1 MNSKLLSVAI
11 LLLTFGSPAFAQL
24 KAVELIKNESSMTY
38 RIVHPLHK
46 VEATSK
52 EVVYNVQI
60 DTSKRE
66 VKSVTAQVD
75 VTSFDSGNSSRDSH
89 AMEVIDALTYPYAS
103 FTGSTIS
110 QQGDS
115 LKIAGKITF
124 HGVTK
129 DIVIP
134 ALAKWELNKLDV
146 TGDFDLSLEA
156 FHIERPSLLLIP
168 VEDKLSFS
176 FKAAFRLD

>member
-1 MNSKLLSVAI
+1 MNPKLLSVAF
-11 LLLTFGSPAFAQL
+11 LLLVSGSPTVAQT
-24 KAVELIKNESSMTY
+24 KAVELIKDESSMTY
-38 RIVHPLHK
+38 RLVHPLHK
-46 VEATSK
+46 IEATSK
-52 EVVYNVQI
+52 AVVYNVQI
-60 DTSKRE
+60 DPVKKE
-66 VKSVTAQVD
+66 VKTVTAQVD

-89 AMEVIDALTYPYAS
+89 AMEVIDALTYPDAS
-103 FTGSTIS
+103 FTGTTIS

-115 LKIAGKITF
+115 LKISGKLTF

-129 DIVIP
+129 DVVVP
-134 ALAKWELNKLDV
+134 AMAKWEQNKLDV

-176 FKAAFRLD
+176 FKAAFKLD

>member
-1 MNSKLLSVAI
+1 MNSKFFQVACLLFA
-11 LLLTFGSPAFAQL
+11 FGSATVAQV
-24 KAVELIKNESSMTY
+24 KAVEPIKDESSMTY
-38 RIVHPLHK
+38 RLVHPLHK
-46 VEATSK
+46 IEATSK
-52 EVVYNVQI
+52 EVVYKVQI
-60 DTSKRE
+60 DPATKE
-66 VKSVTAQVD
+66 VKTVTAQVD

-103 FTGSTIS
+103 FTGTSIA

-115 LKIAGKITF
+115 LKISGKITF
-124 HGVTK
+124 HGVTR
-129 DIVIP
+129 DVVVP
-134 ALAKWELNKLDV
+134 AMAKWEQNKLDV

-176 FKAAFRLD
+176 FKAAFKLD

>member
-11 LLLTFGSPAFAQL
+11 LLLMFGSPAFAQL
-24 KAVELIKNESSMTY
+24 KAAELIKNESSMTY

-103 FTGSTIS
+103 FAGSTIS

-134 ALAKWELNKLDV
+134 ALAKWEPNKLDV